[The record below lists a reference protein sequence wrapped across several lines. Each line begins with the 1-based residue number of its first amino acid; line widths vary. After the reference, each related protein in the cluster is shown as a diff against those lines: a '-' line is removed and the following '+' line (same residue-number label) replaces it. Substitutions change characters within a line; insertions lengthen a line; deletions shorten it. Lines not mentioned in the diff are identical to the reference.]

1 MFPSARGKLSRYLKP
16 PPSAPH
22 AQTYS
27 PYTCY
32 SHREQWLPAAV
43 TGFQDSKRYQYTP
56 LGSVQGKGER
66 GAKNRAAKG
75 ITEDGIRS
83 VQDVQDHVSG
93 SRPNYR
99 IAARSMRSL
108 TTIRQYAS
116 TTPHISGSSARSQKT
131 KAAAA
136 AEAAGR
142 KLTNYG
148 KEFRPQ
154 KTFLHQTYSNIL
166 ASNRIMLICQHNNM
180 SVPELIQLRNEL
192 TAAGAEMKV
201 VRLGIFAAALRET
214 RYANLAPLINGPTC
228 VISCNISPE
237 EEELKV
243 GGKVPQGLAGIR
255 KVVEKHR
262 KMILLGGKVD
272 ESLVSVEDMEK
283 MVEMPGIQTLRS
295 QVVGLLS
302 QAGGGRLVQLLGMN
316 PALLVLNLDAHA
328 KSGDSKTEA

>member
-1 MFPSARGKLSRYLKP
+1 MFPSARG
-16 PPSAPH
+16 
-22 AQTYS
+22 
-27 PYTCY
+27 
-32 SHREQWLPAAV
+32 
-43 TGFQDSKRYQYTP
+43 
-56 LGSVQGKGER
+56 
-66 GAKNRAAKG
+66 
-75 ITEDGIRS
+75 
-83 VQDVQDHVSG
+83 
-93 SRPNYR
+93 
-99 IAARSMRSL
+99 IAARSVRSL

-116 TTPHISGSSARSQKT
+116 TTPHISGSRAALQKT
-131 KAAAA
+131 RAA
-136 AEAAGR
+136 AEAAGK

-228 VISCNISPE
+228 VISCNMSAE
-237 EEELKV
+237 DEELKS

-272 ESLVSVEDMEK
+272 DSLVSVEDMEK

-316 PALLVLNLDAHA
+316 PTLLVLNLDAHA
-328 KSGDSKTEA
+328 KSGDSKPDEAQA

>member
-1 MFPSARGKLSRYLKP
+1 MFPSARG
-16 PPSAPH
+16 
-22 AQTYS
+22 
-27 PYTCY
+27 
-32 SHREQWLPAAV
+32 
-43 TGFQDSKRYQYTP
+43 
-56 LGSVQGKGER
+56 
-66 GAKNRAAKG
+66 
-75 ITEDGIRS
+75 
-83 VQDVQDHVSG
+83 
-93 SRPNYR
+93 
-99 IAARSMRSL
+99 IAARSVRSL

-116 TTPHISGSSARSQKT
+116 TTPHISGSSAASQKT

-154 KTFLHQTYSNIL
+154 KTFLHQTYSQIL
-166 ASNRIMLICQHNNM
+166 ESNRIMLICQHNNM
-180 SVPELIQLRNEL
+180 SVPELIQLRNDL

-228 VISCNISPE
+228 VISCNMSPE
-237 EEELKV
+237 EEEEHV
-243 GGKVPQGLAGIR
+243 QSRGKVPKGLAGIR

-272 ESLVSVEDMEK
+272 DSLVSVEDMEK
-283 MVEMPGIQTLRS
+283 MVEMPGIQTMRS

-316 PALLVLNLDAHA
+316 PTLLVLNLDAHA
-328 KSGDSKTEA
+328 KSGDSKPEEEA